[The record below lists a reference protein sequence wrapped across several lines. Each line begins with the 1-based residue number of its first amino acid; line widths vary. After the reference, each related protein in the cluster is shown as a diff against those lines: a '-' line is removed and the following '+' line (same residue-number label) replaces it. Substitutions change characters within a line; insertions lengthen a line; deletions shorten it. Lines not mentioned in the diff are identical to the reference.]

1 MHVKYAPGDLV
12 DVQAH
17 ELRPTVPSS
26 TGAQLQ
32 CVGCI
37 VHAHQNY
44 ISEPNQR
51 GQQGTSSEGE
61 GVALKLPD
69 CSNEITSVGTAPPIF
84 LLSAAEDTMHHQS
97 PHLYLS
103 DQETMKA
110 AKRQTVLKS

>member
-1 MHVKYAPGDLV
+1 MHIRYAPGDLV
-12 DVQAH
+12 DVQAR
-17 ELRPTVPSS
+17 ELRPAVPSS

-32 CVGCI
+32 CVGCV
-37 VHAHQNY
+37 VHARQNY

-84 LLSAAEDTMHHQS
+84 RVQQKTPCIINPPTFIYQIKKL
-97 PHLYLS
+97 
-103 DQETMKA
+103 
-110 AKRQTVLKS
+110 